1 MANITGTNG
10 DDTLNGTDGDDWILG
25 EGGDDV
31 IKGGLGNDV
40 LNGGAGH
47 DVLNGGVGDDI
58 LNGGDDDDWLDDMGN
73 LNAAGGSDTLN
84 GGRGND
90 TLRIYRSD
98 LESGASLALNGGD
111 GNDTIHFDVGSNSYR
126 TAITQVVIDGGIG
139 DDRVEIAGSGFN
151 ADIRLGSGR
160 DTIWL
165 GNLRSF
171 LNWSGY
177 DQPTTMVVR
186 DFAAGDAGDV
196 LDWTAVLPI
205 NLIDWDQNSNPF
217 GSGHARLT
225 QSGSDSLLQ
234 VDINGG
240 ADGYQTLFRFENAVA
255 ADFTAAN
262 FSGYAPDGSVP
273 PGQTL
278 TGTGANDVL
287 TGTVGDDEIRGE
299 AGIDEIDGRAGAD
312 RIFGGDG
319 NDTIEGGMGDDVVEG
334 GAGRDYIYGG
344 KGADMLRGGA
354 DDDIIGDGDS
364 GGNSLYGEG
373 GNDDINM
380 YHGVHGE
387 TGTSYLDGGDGDDR
401 IGVSLYSE
409 SHVDVSAG
417 AGADL
422 VYLEVERGSANV
434 NLGAGT
440 DTVRLDFYPSG
451 YGFITGTIVLADFVA
466 GDGGERLE
474 FRHHVAK
481 VLDGWDPATNPFAT
495 GYLRLVQSGTS
506 AVLEVDFFRDGKGYV
521 PYVIFENTNAAELT
535 PYNLDMLDG
544 LVVYGTEGSDT
555 IDGTVGD
562 DTIMAL
568 GGLDS
573 IFATRG
579 RDVVDGGAGNDW
591 LDVYAAR
598 IGLAA
603 GPRHYTITADKL
615 TDASG
620 ALDTSFTGIEMISL
634 DDRTGNVTV
643 DASAV
648 GTIRVEAVVWAGAH
662 DVKSGAGNDQISV
675 RGGGGAFDGGAGDD
689 WLWVER
695 DNSTNGNTLF
705 VTEAGGVTT
714 LSQAGSASL
723 TGRNFEKLDIV
734 GTGGALRVDASAVSR
749 AIGFSGT
756 AAADS
761 IIGSTGANQIDSK
774 WDGLGAGDVFT
785 GGGGNDWFTFW
796 TFAGLAGATITD
808 FSRGDQI
815 DLHLIG
821 NARFIGTAAFSGVAG
836 EIRYTMTAGQT
847 QLIGD
852 ANGDGVGDSVL
863 TFSNRATM
871 LRETSA
877 GSKMLQ
883 VAANVIT
890 GTNAGEILFG
900 STGDDDIFALGGM
913 DAIKVSKGIDTV
925 DGGAGIDAVELVAQD
940 LALAAGP
947 HGYTVTTG
955 RLTDASGAIDTSFT
969 AVEQVRLFDWTGS
982 DVTLDASTLTGAALT
997 VNVRAGTHALTG
1009 SGGADLFLVGG
1020 GSGTVDGGGGNDR
1033 VVFTTDNAANANAV
1047 LVTQSGGATVL
1058 AQAGGPSLGV
1068 RNMETIE
1075 VAARAGSGLNVDASA
1090 SMVGLSFL
1098 LSNAADIAKG
1108 GTGADVFSVT
1118 SAANG
1123 TGDLWTGGGGADLF
1137 SFAGVAALSGTI
1149 TDLGADD
1156 TIQVT
1161 GLAPN
1166 GSFIGGREFTGAGG
1180 EFRYVSGRG
1189 LTALLGDA
1197 DGDMVADSI
1206 LLITNGAF
1214 VLAETSPTPGIL
1226 KIVGQL
1232 PPNDEAANVITGTD
1246 GVDYLD
1252 GGEGNDTI
1260 DGRGG
1265 NDVLNGN
1272 DDDDHILGGAGTD
1285 VIHGG
1290 YGNDVLDGGLGNDSV
1305 SGDDGD
1311 DVITAT
1317 GAAFD
1322 PAEWLDGGYG
1332 DDLITAINGEFNLF
1346 GGEGNDRLRILDG
1359 RNHSWLVG
1367 EAGDDVIY
1375 ATGTGAVTVS
1385 GDDGD
1390 DEVTVRGFTSG
1401 HVMLGSGSD
1410 KAWISG
1416 SGIFLHMTEFSGTG
1430 QDVVK
1435 IEATGGLTVI
1445 GMSAGEAGDVL
1456 DLSAYGADP
1465 FGTGALTIV
1474 GDRGSTYIRIAAT
1487 GALIE
1492 LRNVVAANL
1501 SAYNLGVANPLFA
1514 PQGMTIDDAFAYDP
1528 TIDYPGQLAGADGD
1542 DTIRGFGGDDILLG
1556 AGGND
1561 RLEGGIGNDRLD
1573 GGSGND
1579 TLDGGAGDDVI
1590 NGGAGNDRIDSL
1602 AGVDTIRGGTGDD
1615 VVIVADAATQVLEA
1629 EGEGTD
1635 VVQTDISYALAAG
1648 SEIEQLAARD
1658 ALSTAGIALTGNEF
1672 ANMITGNAGAN
1683 TLDGGGGSDWLNGG
1697 GGDDMLSGGTGHDS
1711 VWGGE
1716 GNDLLDGGDGDDTLF
1731 GGAGTDTASYALA
1744 SAGVEI
1750 DLSIL
1755 EEQLTRGA
1763 GVDTLVS
1770 IENVTGSAFDDVL
1783 AGGAG
1788 ANVLTG
1794 GAGNDRFV
1802 FGETGLD
1809 VRDTIADFAT
1819 GDLIDLSR
1827 IDANGAAAG
1836 DAAFA
1841 WIGGAGFGGVAG
1853 QLRVTGAGASWR
1865 VEGDLNGDGAAD
1877 FSIAVTTLTPGLGL
1891 AASDFLL

>member
-10 DDTLNGTDGDDWILG
+10 DDTLNGTDLDDLIDGLDGDDI
-25 EGGDDV
+25 

-58 LNGGDDDDWLDDMGN
+58 LNGGDDDDWLDDMGD

-90 TLRIYRSD
+90 TLRIYRSY
-98 LESGASLALNGGD
+98 LEAGASLALNGGD
-111 GNDTIHFDVGSNSYR
+111 GNDTIHFDVGSISYNA
-126 TAITQVVIDGGIG
+126 AITQVAIDGGIG

-177 DQPTTMVVR
+177 DQATTMVVR

-217 GSGHARLT
+217 GSGHARLI

-234 VDINGG
+234 VDIDGG

-287 TGTVGDDEIRGE
+287 TGTVGDDEIHGE
-299 AGIDEIDGRAGAD
+299 AGMDKIDGRAGAD

-319 NDTIEGGMGDDVVEG
+319 NDNIEGGMGDDVVEG
-334 GAGRDYIYGG
+334 GTGRDHIYGG
-344 KGADMLRGGA
+344 KGADVLRGGA

-364 GGNSLYGEG
+364 GGNYLYGEG
-373 GNDDINM
+373 GDDDIDI

-417 AGADL
+417 SGADL
-422 VYLEVERGSANV
+422 VYLDVERGSANV
-434 NLGAGT
+434 SLGEGT
-440 DTVRLDFYPSG
+440 DTIRLDFYPSG
-451 YGFITGTIVLADFVA
+451 YGFITGTIVLEDFVA

-474 FRHHVAK
+474 FRHHLAR

-544 LVVYGTEGSDT
+544 LVVYGTEDRDT

-568 GGLDS
+568 GGADS

-579 RDVVDGGAGNDW
+579 HDVVDGGAGYDW
-591 LDVYAAR
+591 LDILAAR
-598 IGLAA
+598 IGMAA
-603 GPRHYTITADKL
+603 APHAYTLTADRL

-620 ALDTSFTGIEMISL
+620 ALDTSFTGIEAIWL
-634 DDRTGNVTV
+634 EDRAGDVTI
-643 DASAV
+643 DAGAV
-648 GTIRVEAVVWAGAH
+648 GAIRIEATAWAGVH
-662 DVKSGAGNDQISV
+662 EVKSGAGNDQISV
-675 RGGGGAFDGGAGDD
+675 RGGAGAFDGGAGDD

-695 DNSTNGNTLF
+695 NNSGNGNTLF
-705 VTEAGGVTT
+705 VTETGGITT

-723 TGRNFEKLDIV
+723 TARNFETLDIV
-734 GTGGALRVDASAVSR
+734 GTGGALRVDASAVSS

-756 AAADS
+756 VWADT
-761 IIGSTGANQIDSK
+761 IIGSTGANQISSRP
-774 WDGLGAGDVFT
+774 DGLGTGDVFT

-808 FSRGDQI
+808 FGRGDQI

-821 NARFIGTAAFSGVAG
+821 NARFIGSAAFSGVAG

-852 ANGDGVGDSVL
+852 ANGDGIGDSVL
-863 TFSNRATM
+863 TLSNSAMM
-871 LRETSA
+871 LRETAA

-883 VAANVIT
+883 LAPNVIT
-890 GTNAGEILFG
+890 GTNAGEIIFG

-913 DAIKVSKGIDTV
+913 DAIKVSKGIDNV
-925 DGGAGIDAVELVAQD
+925 DGGAGTDAVELVAQD
-940 LALAAGP
+940 LALTAGP

-955 RLTDASGAIDTSFT
+955 RLSDASGAIDTSFT

-1020 GSGTVDGGGGNDR
+1020 GSGIVDGGGGNDR
-1033 VVFTTDNAANANAV
+1033 IVFTTDNAANANAV
-1047 LVTQSGGATVL
+1047 VVTQSDGATVL
-1058 AQAGGPSLGV
+1058 AQADGPSLSV
-1068 RNMETIE
+1068 RNVETIE
-1075 VAARAGSGLNVDASA
+1075 VAARIGSGLNVDASA

-1108 GTGADVFSVT
+1108 GLGADVFAVT

-1123 TGDLWTGGGGADLF
+1123 TGDFWTGGGGADIF
-1137 SFAGVAALSGTI
+1137 SFWGIGALSGTI
-1149 TDLGADD
+1149 TDLDAND
-1156 TIQVT
+1156 TIQLAGISPYARFLG
-1161 GLAPN
+1161 GLD
-1166 GSFIGGREFTGAGG
+1166 FTGAG
-1180 EFRYVSGRG
+1180 EEYRYISGRG

-1214 VLAETSPTPGIL
+1214 VLDQTSPTPGIL
-1226 KIVGQL
+1226 HVVGQL
-1232 PPNDEAANVITGTD
+1232 PPNDADDNVVTGTD

-1265 NDVLNGN
+1265 NDIINGN
-1272 DDDDHILGGAGTD
+1272 DDDDHIVGGAGTD
-1285 VIHGG
+1285 TIHGG
-1290 YGNDVLDGGLGNDSV
+1290 NGNDVLDGGLGNDFV
-1305 SGDDGD
+1305 FGDDGD
-1311 DVITAT
+1311 DVITAM

-1322 PAEWLDGGYG
+1322 AAEWLSGGYG
-1332 DDLITAINGEFNLF
+1332 DDLVTAINGEFNLF
-1346 GGEGNDRLRILDG
+1346 GGEGNDRLRILEG

-1385 GDDGD
+1385 GDEGD

-1416 SGIFLHMTEFSGTG
+1416 SGIFLHMDEFSGTG

-1465 FGTGALTIV
+1465 FGTGALTISTA
-1474 GDRGSTYIRIAAT
+1474 GGSTSIRVVAT
-1487 GALIE
+1487 GALIQ
-1492 LRNVVAANL
+1492 LQNVNGANL

-1514 PQGMTIDDAFAYDP
+1514 PQGMTIDDAFANDP
-1528 TIDYPGQLAGADGD
+1528 TADYPGQLTGADGN
-1542 DTIRGFGGDDILLG
+1542 DTIRGFGGDDTLLG

-1561 RLEGGIGNDRLD
+1561 RLEGGLGNDLLD

-1579 TLDGGAGDDVI
+1579 WLDGGEGDDTVKGGAGDD
-1590 NGGAGNDRIDSL
+1590 RIDNLS
-1602 AGVDTIRGGTGDD
+1602 GIDTIRGGMGDD
-1615 VVIVADAATQVLEA
+1615 SIRVTNAATRVLEA

-1635 VVQTDISYALAAG
+1635 IVSASVSYTLATG
-1648 SEIEQLAARD
+1648 SEIEQLQADDLLATS
-1658 ALSTAGIALTGNEF
+1658 AIALTGNEF
-1672 ANMITGNAGAN
+1672 ANMIIGNSGAN
-1683 TLDGGGGSDWLNGG
+1683 TLSGEGGSDWLNGG
-1697 GGDDMLSGGTGHDS
+1697 GGDDVLLGGTGHDS
-1711 VWGGE
+1711 LWGGDGDDRLE
-1716 GNDLLDGGDGDDTLF
+1716 GGDGDDTLF
-1731 GGAGTDTASYALA
+1731 GGAGIDTASYADAL
-1744 SAGVEI
+1744 AGVEI
-1750 DLSIL
+1750 DLSL
-1755 EEQLTRGA
+1755 PEEQLTRGT
-1763 GVDTLVS
+1763 GTDTLIS
-1770 IENVTGSAFDDVL
+1770 IENLIGSGFADVL
-1783 AGGAG
+1783 AGDAG
-1788 ANVLTG
+1788 ANVLSG
-1794 GAGNDRFV
+1794 GGGNDRFV
-1802 FGETGLD
+1802 FGD
-1809 VRDTIADFAT
+1809 SARSARDTIADFT
-1819 GDLIDLSR
+1819 SGDVIDLSA

-1841 WIGGAGFGGVAG
+1841 FIGASGFGGVAG
-1853 QLRVTGAGASWR
+1853 QLRATGSGTSWL
-1865 VEGDLNGDGAAD
+1865 VEADLNGDGVAD
-1877 FSIAVTTLTPGLGL
+1877 FSIAVTTTIPALGL
-1891 AASDFLL
+1891 AAGDFLL